1 MERQPVRIE
10 AVVYR
15 ANIDGVLSTVV
26 VDDDEGDE
34 HMIVGFIIVLQMAKR
49 YCVPVQFLRSCR
61 SLFYVGKQM
70 ATLFSTNTCEM
81 FYVLLGTYTI
91 KNTCT

>member
-26 VDDDEGDE
+26 VDDDMGDG
-34 HMIVGFIIVLQMAKR
+34 HMIVGFVIVLANGQ
-49 YCVPVQFLRSCR
+49 
-61 SLFYVGKQM
+61 
-70 ATLFSTNTCEM
+70 TLLC
-81 FYVLLGTYTI
+81 
-91 KNTCT
+91 TCT

>member
-1 MERQPVRIE
+1 MERHPVRIE

-34 HMIVGFIIVLQMAKR
+34 HMIVGFVIVLQTAKR
-49 YCVPVQFLRSCR
+49 YCVPAIL
-61 SLFYVGKQM
+61 
-70 ATLFSTNTCEM
+70 
-81 FYVLLGTYTI
+81 
-91 KNTCT
+91 

>member
-26 VDDDEGDE
+26 VDDDDEGDE
-34 HMIVGFIIVLQMAKR
+34 HMIVGLLLQMVTLL
-49 YCVPVQFLRSCR
+49 CT
-61 SLFYVGKQM
+61 LFYKELPIIFLEANGDV
-70 ATLFSTNTCEM
+70 
-81 FYVLLGTYTI
+81 V
-91 KNTCT
+91 

>member
-26 VDDDEGDE
+26 VDDEGYE
-34 HMIVGFIIVLQMAKR
+34 HMIVGFVIVLQCANATV
-49 YCVPVQFLRSCR
+49 YLQFYEELPII
-61 SLFYVGKQM
+61 LW
-70 ATLFSTNTCEM
+70 
-81 FYVLLGTYTI
+81 
-91 KNTCT
+91 